1 MNQTVVKQ
9 LLGSCQAIV
18 IVFRHMSGNSFE
30 QLEHKQLDK
39 ATQGC
44 CVATRRGHHRFCY

>member
-9 LLGSCQAIV
+9 LSGSCQAVVRQLSGSCQAIV

-30 QLEHKQLDK
+30 QLQHKQLD
-39 ATQGC
+39 
-44 CVATRRGHHRFCY
+44 